1 MDALEQA
8 RSQLIPLL
16 VALDAEL
23 EQDGDA
29 ELRAFFDRIL
39 RMLQRASDLEDLAGP
54 FMELSTCAFRG
65 FRPRLAAAALIDAL
79 LATAQ
84 AISHTLSA
92 PAETRH

>member
-8 RSQLIPLL
+8 RGQLIPLL

-29 ELRAFFDRIL
+29 EARAFFSRIL
-39 RMLQRASDLEDLAGP
+39 WMLQQASDVEDLAGP

-65 FRPRLAAAALIDAL
+65 FRPGLGAAALIDGV

-84 AISHTLSA
+84 VISHTLSA
-92 PAETRH
+92 SAETRH